1 MRNLVATLLLALAA
15 FAPPALALD
24 AAVVHQLALGDTSED
39 KIAAINALLESGD
52 EQAEPLLKALLAG
65 SVQTSGERVLIVNG
79 DSARDAVTGEK
90 VSPLPTDASDV
101 VLNNRVRG
109 VLDAAVSALRLVS
122 PERATR
128 LKAARELADDPRAA
142 ALPVVEKALARETD
156 PEVKGLLEIVAASV
170 RLHAGGKAERIAA
183 IRTLAASGNSK
194 TETLLLPLLA
204 KKPDGAWAEP
214 DAEIRDAAQASLAAV
229 RGHLAWGDRLGLLFA
244 GLSLGS
250 ILMIAALGLAITYG
264 LMGVINMAHGELMML
279 GAYATYVV
287 QNLFRAWAPGA
298 FEWYLAAA
306 VPVAFAVAGVVGIVL
321 ERSVIRWLYGRPL
334 ETLLATWGISLM
346 LIQAVRSM
354 FGAQNVQVD
363 NPSWMSGGVQAMAN
377 LVLPWNRIYII
388 AFAALVVAGIWL
400 LLTRTRLGLFVRGVT
415 QNRAMAGCVGVPT
428 ARIDTLAFGLGCGVA
443 GLAGCALSQIGNVGP
458 ALGQGYIVDSF
469 MVVVLGGVGQLAGT
483 VYAGIGLGL
492 VNKLLESWSG
502 AVIAKIVVLVVII
515 VFIQKRPQG
524 LFALKG
530 RAVEA

>member
-1 MRNLVATLLLALAA
+1 VRSLIATLLLALAA

-24 AAVVHQLALGDTSED
+24 AGTVHKLALGDSSEER
-39 KIAAINALLESGD
+39 IAAINALLESGD
-52 EQAEPLLKALLAG
+52 EQGEPLLKALLAG
-65 SVQTSGERVLIVNG
+65 SVQTSGDRVLIVHG
-79 DSARDAVTGEK
+79 ASAVDAVTGEK
-90 VSPLPTDASDV
+90 VSPVPADASDV
-101 VLNNRVRG
+101 VMNNRVRG

-122 PERATR
+122 RDRATR

-142 ALPVVEKALARETD
+142 ALPVVEKALAREAD
-156 PEVKGLLEIVAASV
+156 PEVKGLLQIVAASV
-170 RLHAGGKAERIAA
+170 KLHVGGKAERIEA
-183 IRTLAASGNSK
+183 IRTLASSGNSK

-204 KKPDGAWAEP
+204 KNPDGSWAEQ
-214 DAEIRDAAQASLAAV
+214 DADIRDAAQASLAAV
-229 RGHLAWGDRLGLLFA
+229 RERLAWGDRVGLLFA

-306 VPVAFAVAGVVGIVL
+306 VPAAFAVAGVVGVVL

-334 ETLLATWGISLM
+334 ETLLATWGISLV
-346 LIQAVRSM
+346 LIQAVRSL

-363 NPSWMSGGVQAMAN
+363 NPSWMSGGVQAMSN

-415 QNRAMAGCVGVPT
+415 QNRAMASCVGVPT

-443 GLAGCALSQIGNVGP
+443 GLAGCALSQVGNVGP

-502 AVIAKIVVLVVII
+502 AVIAKIAVLVFII

-530 RAVEA
+530 RALEA